1 VILLAC
7 EIINTS
13 FDKEMNIH
21 HSVSESIIVNNV
33 FYEKLV

>member
-1 VILLAC
+1 MTLLAC
-7 EIINTS
+7 EIINTG
-13 FDKEMNIH
+13 FDKEMNIC